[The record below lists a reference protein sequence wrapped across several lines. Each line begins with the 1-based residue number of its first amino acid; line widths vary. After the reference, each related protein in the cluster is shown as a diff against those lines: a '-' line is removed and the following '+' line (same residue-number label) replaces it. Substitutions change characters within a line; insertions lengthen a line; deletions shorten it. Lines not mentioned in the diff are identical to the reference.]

1 LARYR
6 ATAAIRFRNE
16 VVEEHWGLA
25 VTIARDFANGSEPLD
40 DLTQVALV
48 ALVKAAERFNPTF
61 GVPYRNFAAVT
72 IRGELRRHL
81 RDSCWAVHVPRRVQE
96 MRYEVRNA
104 TQVLQA
110 RLHRSPTAPEVAEHL
125 GVELDAV
132 IDALCADMNF
142 RSLSI
147 FHADGT
153 LTERHGAP
161 EPGFGTIE
169 DRDAL
174 RQATGRLP
182 PRLRQVVDGYFG
194 RQMTQSEIA
203 EELGVSQVHVSRL
216 LRTAIE
222 LLRQLLADDGLLPA
236 ERSVRPISR
245 SDRRRDGVRGSVVD
259 APTVC

>member
-1 LARYR
+1 
-6 ATAAIRFRNE
+6 
-16 VVEEHWGLA
+16 
-25 VTIARDFANGSEPLD
+25 
-40 DLTQVALV
+40 LV

-96 MRYEVRNA
+96 MRYDVRTA
-104 TQVLQA
+104 TQVLQE
-110 RLHRSPTAPEVAEHL
+110 RLRRAPTAPEVAEHL

-132 IDALCADMNF
+132 IDALCADANF

-153 LTERHGAP
+153 LIERDGAL

-174 RQATGRLP
+174 QQATDHLS
-182 PRLRQVVDGYFG
+182 PRLRQVVDSYFG

-203 EELGVSQVHVSRL
+203 DQMGISQVHVSRL

-222 LLRQLLADDGLLPA
+222 LLRELLAEDARAPA
-236 ERSVRPISR
+236 
-245 SDRRRDGVRGSVVD
+245 DHRRDPMAEVPGRGEGRAEAGSR
-259 APTVC
+259 TVC